1 MTAQTQ
7 STKLPLVLIIECEC
21 KLKRK
26 KILLVE
32 RNWKIVR
39 IVDEPEHDV
48 KEVYAAITAVADRR
62 LGTCHKAGLAFSVC
76 LWWRPRC
83 HLPKFYK
90 LCQVRTLHDMKYG
103 IILYAGIL

>member
-48 KEVYAAITAVADRR
+48 KEAYAAITAVAESGDRV
-62 LGTCHKAGLAFSVC
+62 SV
-76 LWWRPRC
+76 LWTPRC
-83 HLPKFYK
+83 HLP
-90 LCQVRTLHDMKYG
+90 
-103 IILYAGIL
+103 